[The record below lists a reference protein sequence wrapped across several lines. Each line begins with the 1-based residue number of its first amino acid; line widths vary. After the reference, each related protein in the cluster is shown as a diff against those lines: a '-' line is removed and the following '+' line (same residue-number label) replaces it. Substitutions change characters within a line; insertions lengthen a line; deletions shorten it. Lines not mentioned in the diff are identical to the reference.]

1 MLNGIDISKWQQG
14 IDIRNVDADF
24 IVCQACFGSSAQPTF
39 TSQIEATLSAGKKAG
54 AYIFITGADGEISSF
69 CSLVKPYVGRAVLA
83 LDWEADNN
91 GAWGNLSYL
100 RSCIREVQNTTGV
113 TPMVYFP
120 ASAYGQI
127 KPVLDQL
134 NAGAWVAQYATTNPT
149 GYQSSPW
156 NEGSYDMAMFQYS
169 SNGRIAGYGGALDL
183 DLFYGDASAWDAY
196 AKSSHDQAPA
206 SLAWTEEEVMA
217 FSNAVAGNRSY
228 YVRTGDGMYLGKEG
242 NAPAMV
248 HEPYIWYVQQ
258 NSDRSLSFADASGD
272 WITWLGG
279 KASIVIGNGSL
290 SQRFVVNRGQISP
303 LENRTVA
310 LFASTFSF
318 YPADRA
324 LQRETLPTGALYA
337 IKFDR
342 GSWYLGQDGI
352 MTSSPYY
359 WTVLEHSDKSLSF
372 ADHEGKWLTVKTL
385 PAVSADPLTDLNG
398 NGQASQ
404 NWILHEGQISPETA
418 PFLNIDCPANVPD
431 EGKQMWVYSA
441 NGTPAQQWAL
451 VEEAKEEA
459 PAKIEPSVPK
469 STDHRMYVKS
479 TEPAKPKEESEPK
492 MTEETAKPA
501 PAPKTADDA
510 KREKIIGDVADT
522 IEKDVNDGSLMG
534 DAGDIADKMSGM
546 IEEALGKK
554 ALSRKAMRWV
564 FAIAIV
570 VALACIVLAA
580 LALAHC
586 LPMWVAGLCAMIMGG
601 TGIGGHS
608 LGISATTK

>member
-1 MLNGIDISKWQQG
+1 M
-14 IDIRNVDADF
+14 
-24 IVCQACFGSSAQPTF
+24 
-39 TSQIEATLSAGKKAG
+39 
-54 AYIFITGADGEISSF
+54 
-69 CSLVKPYVGRAVLA
+69 
-83 LDWEADNN
+83 
-91 GAWGNLSYL
+91 
-100 RSCIREVQNTTGV
+100 
-113 TPMVYFP
+113 
-120 ASAYGQI
+120 
-127 KPVLDQL
+127 
-134 NAGAWVAQYATTNPT
+134 
-149 GYQSSPW
+149 
-156 NEGSYDMAMFQYS
+156 
-169 SNGRIAGYGGALDL
+169 
-183 DLFYGDASAWDAY
+183 
-196 AKSSHDQAPA
+196 
-206 SLAWTEEEVMA
+206 AWTEEEVIA
-217 FSNAVAGNRSY
+217 FSNAVEGNRSY
-228 YVRTGDGMYLGKEG
+228 YIRTGDGMYLGKDG
-242 NAPAMV
+242 ASPAMV

-258 NSDRSLSFADASGD
+258 NSDKSLSFADASGD
-272 WITWLGG
+272 WITWQGG
-279 KASIVIGNGSL
+279 RLSIAIGNGSL
-290 SQRFVVNRGQISP
+290 SQRFVANRGQISP

-337 IKFDR
+337 IKFNR

-398 NGQASQ
+398 NGQPSQ

-431 EGKQMWVYSA
+431 DGKQMWVYSA
-441 NGTPAQQWAL
+441 NGTSAQQWAL

-459 PAKIEPSVPK
+459 PAKIEPTVPK
-469 STDHRMYVKS
+469 STDHR
-479 TEPAKPKEESEPK
+479 PAEAAKTKEESEPK

-501 PAPKTADDA
+501 SAPKTDDDA
-510 KREKIIGDVADT
+510 KKEKIIGDVADT

-546 IEEALGKK
+546 IEEALNKK

-570 VALACIVLAA
+570 VALACIVLSA
-580 LALAHC
+580 LALSHC